1 MNGKNKCKLLKQI
14 RQKIADENDISYVTT
29 ECKFQG
35 ECTGTCPKC
44 EAEVR
49 YLEQELDKRK
59 KAGKA
64 VAVAGIAAAMV
75 VTATGCDLVG
85 NNKPLS
91 GYVERITEPSTE
103 TVTKGSIANAEETT
117 EEPLLIG
124 EMPYEETLP
133 DSMLPGYMPPSEGI
147 WGELLEGDVPFEE
160 NQTPTGETDYTKPT
174 EELFLT
180 GDVAWPIP

>member
-29 ECKFQG
+29 ECKFKG
-35 ECTGTCPKC
+35 ACTGTCPKC

-75 VTATGCDLVG
+75 VTASGCDLFA
-85 NNKPLS
+85 NNKMGEIPLE
-91 GYVERITEPSTE
+91 GDVERITEPSTE
-103 TVTKGSIANAEETT
+103 VIVQGSIANADDTT
-117 EEPLLIG
+117 EEVYLVG
-124 EMPYEETLP
+124 EMPYEETL
-133 DSMLPGYMPPSEGI
+133 
-147 WGELLEGDVPFEE
+147 
-160 NQTPTGETDYTKPT
+160 TPTGEADYTQQT
-174 EELFLT
+174 EELILT

>member
-1 MNGKNKCKLLKQI
+1 MTGKSKCKILKEI
-14 RQKIADENDISYVTT
+14 RREIARNNSIDFVTS

-35 ECTGTCPKC
+35 DCTGTCPKC

-75 VTATGCDLVG
+75 VTATGCDLFA

-103 TVTKGSIANAEETT
+103 SGTYDRETN
-117 EEPLLIG
+117 G
-124 EMPYEETLP
+124 
-133 DSMLPGYMPPSEGI
+133 
-147 WGELLEGDVPFEE
+147 
-160 NQTPTGETDYTKPT
+160 
-174 EELFLT
+174 
-180 GDVAWPIP
+180 

>member
-35 ECTGTCPKC
+35 VCTGTCPKC

-75 VTATGCDLVG
+75 VTASGCDLFA
-85 NNKPLS
+85 NNKMGEMPLE
-91 GYVERITEPSTE
+91 GDVEIITEPSTE
-103 TVTKGSIANAEETT
+103 VIVQGSIAVNDETT
-117 EEPLLIG
+117 VG
-124 EMPYEETLP
+124 TN
-133 DSMLPGYMPPSEGI
+133 LPGGPEDAGDGGLLV
-147 WGELLEGDVPFEE
+147 GEVPDETTL
-160 NQTPTGETDYTKPT
+160 TPTGEADFTQPT
-174 EELFLT
+174 EELILT

>member
-29 ECKFQG
+29 ECKFKG

-75 VTATGCDLVG
+75 VTATGCDLFG

-91 GYVERITEPSTE
+91 GSVEMITEPSTE
-103 TVTKGSIANAEETT
+103 TVTKGSIANADETT
-117 EEPLLIG
+117 EKSFLVG
-124 EMPYEETLP
+124 YMPYEETL
-133 DSMLPGYMPPSEGI
+133 
-147 WGELLEGDVPFEE
+147 
-160 NQTPTGETDYTKPT
+160 TPTGEADYTQQT

>member
-29 ECKFQG
+29 ECKFRG

-75 VTATGCDLVG
+75 VTASGCDLFA
-85 NNKPLS
+85 NNKMGEMPLE
-91 GYVERITEPSTE
+91 GDVEIITEPSTE
-103 TVTKGSIANAEETT
+103 VIVQGSIANADETAI
-117 EEPLLIG
+117 EIG
-124 EMPYEETLP
+124 EMPYEETL
-133 DSMLPGYMPPSEGI
+133 
-147 WGELLEGDVPFEE
+147 
-160 NQTPTGETDYTKPT
+160 TPTGEADYTQQT
-174 EELFLT
+174 EELILT